1 MGPQE
6 GSVGSFLMGPA
17 FLGSQS
23 FPERY
28 AVLGEAFLYRQ
39 SSRMGGGA
47 SGVLPPGLVA
57 PRGAVSS

>member
-1 MGPQE
+1 MG
-6 GSVGSFLMGPA
+6 LA

-28 AVLGEAFLYRQ
+28 AVLGEAFLYPQ

-57 PRGAVSS
+57 PRGAVPS